1 LHIHSKIRSRFR
13 ITFFIAW
20 LLVFSIILYACSF
33 EDRVSS
39 SDDEAQHIN
48 KLLICP
54 ICPSETIDQAQVQ
67 LAVQMRD
74 IVTRKLQ
81 AGESEEQILQFFVDR
96 YGESVL
102 AAPPKS
108 GFSLLVWVVPP
119 VGLLGAILLLYFL
132 MKNMQRLGGREDM
145 SQNIKTSKMLKNQIN
160 PYLRRV
166 DQEIDL
172 LGVEN
177 PETFHAADRE

>member
-1 LHIHSKIRSRFR
+1 
-13 ITFFIAW
+13 
-20 LLVFSIILYACSF
+20 
-33 EDRVSS
+33 
-39 SDDEAQHIN
+39 
-48 KLLICP
+48 
-54 ICPSETIDQAQVQ
+54 
-67 LAVQMRD
+67 MRD

>member
-1 LHIHSKIRSRFR
+1 MRLNLRTILLVS
-13 ITFFIAW
+13 W
-20 LLVFSIILYACSF
+20 LLVFSVIFSACGF
-33 EDRVSS
+33 DHRVSS
-39 SDDEAQHIN
+39 SDNEAQRIN

-74 IVTRKLQ
+74 IVARKLQ
-81 AGESEEQILQFFVDR
+81 AGESEEQILQFFVER

-108 GFSLLVWVVPP
+108 GFTLLVWVVPP

-132 MKNMQRLGGREDM
+132 LDMPQATFSMRDLGQATAFSVSTRP
-145 SQNIKTSKMLKNQIN
+145 L
-160 PYLRRV
+160 
-166 DQEIDL
+166 
-172 LGVEN
+172 
-177 PETFHAADRE
+177 

>member
-1 LHIHSKIRSRFR
+1 MRLNLRTILLVS
-13 ITFFIAW
+13 W
-20 LLVFSIILYACSF
+20 LLVFSVIFSACGF
-33 EDRVSS
+33 DDRVSS
-39 SDDEAQHIN
+39 SDNEAQRIN

-74 IVTRKLQ
+74 IVARKLQ

-108 GFSLLVWVVPP
+108 GFTLLVWVVPP
-119 VGLLGAILLLYFL
+119 IGLLGAILLLYFL
-132 MKNMQRLGGREDM
+132 MKNMQRLGGKENMRQD
-145 SQNIKTSKMLKNQIN
+145 IRTSKMRKDQFN
-160 PYLRRV
+160 PYLHRV
-166 DQEIDL
+166 DQEIGL

-177 PETFHAADRE
+177 LETFHATDRE